1 MDSTNNENMTEQ
13 EYLEMSNQFKEI
25 MDEKDS
31 KLQLALRN
39 ELDLKKVIMTSY
51 GMLRVLDHMTDDV
64 EIMLEHRLESCK
76 DMIENFR
83 GYLSDMLDQFI
94 FD

>member
-1 MDSTNNENMTEQ
+1 MSNNPNMTEQ
-13 EYLEMSNQFKEI
+13 EYLELSNQFKEI

-31 KLQLALRN
+31 RLQMALRN
-39 ELDLKKVIMTSY
+39 ELDLKKVIITAY
-51 GMLRVLDHMTDDV
+51 GMLRVLDHTTDDV

-83 GYLSDMLDQFI
+83 GYLSDMMDQYIFI
-94 FD
+94 

>member
-1 MDSTNNENMTEQ
+1 MSNNPNMTEQ
-13 EYLEMSNQFKEI
+13 EYLELSNQFKEI

-31 KLQLALRN
+31 RLQMALRN
-39 ELDLKKVIMTSY
+39 ELDLKKVIITAY
-51 GMLRVLDHMTDDV
+51 GMLRVLDHTTDDV

-83 GYLSDMLDQFI
+83 GYLSDMMDEYIFI
-94 FD
+94 